1 MLSNTITSIRQIFKH
16 MHSCENKKNTFETLG
31 FSHYFSKV
39 KEFAY
44 VWFCKEDSKV
54 ESDRIASIN
63 GK

>member
-1 MLSNTITSIRQIFKH
+1 MLSNTITIIRQIFKF
-16 MHSCENKKNTFETLG
+16 MHSCESKKNTFETLE
-31 FSHYFSKV
+31 FFRNSKV